1 MEKFEELKHLIETLT
16 EDVNK
21 FYHKGNSTAGTRVR
35 QGMQTIKSL
44 AQEIRVEVSE
54 TKKDKKTKNA

>member
-21 FYHKGNSTAGTRVR
+21 FYQKSNGTAGTRVR
-35 QGMQTIKSL
+35 QGMQAIKSL
-44 AQEIRVEVSE
+44 AQEIRLEVSE
-54 TKKDKKTKNA
+54 TKKEKKTKNA